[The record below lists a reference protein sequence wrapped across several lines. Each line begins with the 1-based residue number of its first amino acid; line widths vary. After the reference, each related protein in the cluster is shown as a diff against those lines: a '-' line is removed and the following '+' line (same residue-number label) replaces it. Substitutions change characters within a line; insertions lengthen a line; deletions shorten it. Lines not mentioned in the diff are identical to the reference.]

1 MILRFAR
8 EGNKLSHM
16 ALTMRTVGLDPDF
29 VDYTRAWDLQKQVH
43 ADVLEGTAPST
54 VLLLEHSPTY
64 TAGRRTE
71 EHERPAGGET
81 PVIDVDRGGK
91 LTWHG
96 PGQLVAYPILRL
108 PDPSKVREYV
118 WNIEQLIIDAL
129 ARFGVAGSRIE
140 GWEGVWLPA
149 DEARPPRK
157 IAAIGMRVKEG
168 VTMHGFA
175 LNANNDLTP
184 YSSIIP
190 CGITTAGVTSIAAE
204 TGQDVTAAAVADV
217 VSQLFQ
223 ERAALFDADTQPQS
237 EHRSDAAAG
246 SKGSNS

>member
-1 MILRFAR
+1 
-8 EGNKLSHM
+8 M
-16 ALTMRTVGLDPDF
+16 ALTMRTLGLDPEF
-29 VDYTRAWDLQKQVH
+29 VDYTNAWDIQKQVH
-43 ADVLEGTAPST
+43 ADVLEGREPST
-54 VLLLEHSPTY
+54 ILLLEHAPTY

-71 EHERPAGGET
+71 DNERPVGGTT

-96 PGQLVAYPILRL
+96 PGQLVAYPIVRL
-108 PDPSKVREYV
+108 PDASKVREYV

-129 ARFGVAGSRIE
+129 KHWGIDGQRID

-149 DEARPPRK
+149 DANSPQPRK

-184 YSSIIP
+184 YTLIIP
-190 CGITTAGVTSIAAE
+190 CGITTAGVTSISAE
-204 TGQDVTAAAVADV
+204 IGRDVTAADVASV
-217 VSQLFQ
+217 VAELFH
-223 ERAALFDADTQPQS
+223 ERAALFDAAAHSEAESLIEADARAAQP
-237 EHRSDAAAG
+237 AG
-246 SKGSNS
+246 SKGTHS